1 MKKGQQSSVKREAV
15 IEKINR
21 RVNRRREAKRKAR
34 LKRKLKLK
42 LEAEQEVAHIDE
54 MLKFESGS
62 RVKMR
67 RKARH
72 PMTAKIG
79 KAMKKKANSERNA
92 KHR

>member
-1 MKKGQQSSVKREAV
+1 MRKGQQSSAKREAV

-21 RVNRRREAKRKAR
+21 VNRRREAKRRAQR
-34 LKRKLKLK
+34 KRKLKFK
-42 LEAEQEVAHIDE
+42 LEAEQGVTHIDE

-62 RVKMR
+62 KVKMR
-67 RKARH
+67 RKAMH
-72 PMTAKIG
+72 QMTAKIG